1 MAAIAIP
8 QYQNYVARAQVS
20 EAFSLASGAKTAV
33 AEYFMLNGTFPADN
47 GTAGLSEA
55 TDISGNY
62 VESVT
67 VAGGTITA
75 LFSDTEAHSKL
86 QGKSMVLTAVV
97 RTSKLI
103 FPQVVMLQVPRV
115 EAVRLVGMQMG
126 TQTQGVT
133 GRSGRCWATTTRM
146 PVRPSAPWQNAWDR
160 ERRSS
165 WLGLSAPCNGRRICH
180 EYYWNAPKN
189 TVLVGCWE

>member
-1 MAAIAIP
+1 MDGSAEQELDSGMKRLNSGFTLIELMIVVAIIGVLAAIAIP

-75 LFSDTEAHSKL
+75 LFSNTEAHSKL
-86 QGKSMVLTAVV
+86 QGKSLVLTAVDN
-97 RTSKLI
+97 
-103 FPQVVMLQVPRV
+103 
-115 EAVRLVGMQMG
+115 
-126 TQTQGVT
+126 GV
-133 GRSGRCWATTTRM
+133 
-146 PVRPSAPWQNAWDR
+146 
-160 ERRSS
+160 
-165 WLGLSAPCNGRRICH
+165 L
-180 EYYWNAPKN
+180 
-189 TVLVGCWE
+189 